1 MEAAKGD
8 NLAPYYLDEI
18 VSHAD
23 AMLTDIGE
31 RKRMLKR
38 KAEL

>member
-1 MEAAKGD
+1 LEAAKGD
-8 NLAPYYLDEI
+8 NLAPYYLEI
-18 VSHAD
+18 VSMP
-23 AMLTDIGE
+23 MLTDIGE